1 MLVNKKNEDQ
11 MTKKE
16 IVEHKRMLKERAL
29 IPIPEREIGC
39 YLCDSKPKIKDSY
52 MIPMR
57 VEDVGD
63 NDPNLKKLLQ
73 SGGKMETSVCLPC
86 AKKRHSDDMS
96 VVRPHD
102 QARR

>member
-1 MLVNKKNEDQ
+1 
-11 MTKKE
+11 MTKKQ
-16 IVEHKRMLKERAL
+16 IAEHKRMLKERAL

-63 NDPNLKKLLQ
+63 HDPNLKKLLL

-86 AKKRHSDDMS
+86 AEKRHSNDMS

-102 QARR
+102 QARTAI

>member
-1 MLVNKKNEDQ
+1 
-11 MTKKE
+11 
-16 IVEHKRMLKERAL
+16 
-29 IPIPEREIGC
+29 
-39 YLCDSKPKIKDSY
+39 
-52 MIPMR
+52 MIPMG